1 MTDQPGGEPEQR
13 LPVPRPEVTPAPA
26 ERFTAPPSAHAL
38 ALTPE
43 RAAAVVRQSASAR
56 SVGLLAVLV
65 VSLFVAAYYFYDLG
79 IPGIGGTARL
89 SAEASAQQVTAVE
102 RGYNL
107 YEANCARC
115 HGANGEGGIGPLLN
129 DQSKLFQHL
138 NPAYIMAVLRE
149 GGRLVCGNAKSLMP
163 VWSNEGT
170 PPGPLNYIQIED
182 IVAFIRASKAQ
193 TFTVRDPTTNE
204 PVLDSSGKPKT
215 FNGWVDPNYKPAPDA
230 TPFPDCWQDA
240 FKSATPSG
248 SAGASGSPAASGAAA
263 SGAAGGPTLEE
274 TAENVAFTQT
284 SLTAPAGQGFAIHFA
299 NKDTGTQHNIE
310 IKKPDGSDAF
320 KGEIFAGPGERTYSV
335 PPLAAGTY
343 PFVCTVHPTSM
354 MGTLTVK

>member
-13 LPVPRPEVTPAPA
+13 LPGPRPPATPAPA

-43 RAAAVVRQSASAR
+43 RAAVIVRQSASAR

-65 VSLFVAAYYFYDLG
+65 VSLFVAVYYFYDLG
-79 IPGIGGTARL
+79 IPGVGGTARL
-89 SAEASAQQVTAVE
+89 GAEASAQQVTAVE
-102 RGYNL
+102 RGYNI

-115 HGANGEGGIGPLLN
+115 HGANGEGGVGPVLN

-138 NPAYIMAVLRE
+138 NPSYIAAVLRE

-163 VWSNEGT
+163 VWSNEGS

-182 IVAFIRASKAQ
+182 IIAFLRAPKTQ
-193 TFTVRDPTTNE
+193 TYTVRDPSTNE
-204 PVLDSSGKPKT
+204 PVKDSSGKVET
-215 FNGWVDPNYKPAPDA
+215 FNGWLDPNYKPAPNA

-240 FKSATPSG
+240 FKSASPSG
-248 SAGASGSPAASGAAA
+248 SAGASGSPAASGATA
-263 SGAAGGPTLEE
+263 SQAAGGATLQE
-274 TAENVAFTQT
+274 TAENVAFQQT
-284 SLTAPAGQGFAIHFA
+284 TLTAPAGQGFVIHFVNNDA
-299 NKDTGTQHNIE
+299 GTQHNIE

-343 PFVCTVHPTSM
+343 PFMCTVHPTTM
-354 MGTLTVK
+354 TGTLTVK